1 MASKTCHRART
12 STLGQESLSSGDN
25 LNDSTSASKGSK
37 TTTQSSCPPFLGES
51 HDIIVPPD
59 ARILRPR
66 SLEDIDYVI
75 KQLKAEF
82 DRHTLDTHTP
92 RPSQYIWVHKIPQRL
107 FAQIETDLELFPGV
121 RVTVA
126 HAESSLSKETPHKL
140 IFGFDLRMPW
150 NLFYNTFATQDLSS
164 RQDATECLKYAS
176 SPLSIGRGYNISIND
191 AISRKLG
198 QRYAGLFTV
207 VERVGHLA
215 YKLQLPPT

>member
-25 LNDSTSASKGSK
+25 LSDSTSASKGSK

-75 KQLKAEF
+75 ERLKAEF
-82 DRHTLDTHTP
+82 DRHALDTHTP
-92 RPSQYIWVHKIPQRL
+92 RPSQYIWVHNIPQRL

-126 HAESSLSKETPHKL
+126 HAESSVLLKVTP
-140 IFGFDLRMPW
+140 G
-150 NLFYNTFATQDLSS
+150 
-164 RQDATECLKYAS
+164 RQH
-176 SPLSIGRGYNISIND
+176 
-191 AISRKLG
+191 
-198 QRYAGLFTV
+198 
-207 VERVGHLA
+207 ERIICNFLH
-215 YKLQLPPT
+215 YRS